1 MKLNSQSLM
10 AMTDADHGCRSMMD
24 SSPAISP
31 GPRMAKIRCS
41 PARRSYDD
49 FEKASFEP
57 VATVAGIASGKKRIA
72 GSQMTQFRAR
82 KQLSRQLFW

>member
-49 FEKASFEP
+49 LQKASFEP
-57 VATVAGIASGKKRIA
+57 VATVAGITGGKKRIA
-72 GSQMTQFRAR
+72 GTEVIRLGAG
-82 KQLSRQLFW
+82 K